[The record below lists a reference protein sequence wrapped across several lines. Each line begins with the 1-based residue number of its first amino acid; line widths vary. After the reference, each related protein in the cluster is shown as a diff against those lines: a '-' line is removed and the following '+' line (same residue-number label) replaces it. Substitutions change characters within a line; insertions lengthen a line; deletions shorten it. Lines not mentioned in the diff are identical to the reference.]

1 MSGLRTSGGLI
12 DRSRPIAF
20 TFDGR
25 PYTGFEG
32 DTLAS
37 ALLASGVSLFGRSF
51 KYHRPRG
58 VLAAGIEE
66 PNALVGVGAGG
77 RFEPNTRATDV
88 FIYDGLVAVSQNRW
102 PSLAFD
108 VGALNQLIARFI
120 PAGFYYK
127 TFFGGPRLWLVYER
141 VIRRAAGLGKAP
153 QTAEV
158 DAFEHRAAFCD
169 VLVVGSG
176 PAGLAAAEAAADAG
190 AQVILA
196 EQGDRLGGS
205 LLRDDALIDGQDAT
219 AWAQSVSA
227 KIKTVRGKTI
237 VRATAFGFW
246 DQGLVT
252 LAERLVEAGQAP
264 DLNRPA
270 QRLWRVRAKQV
281 VLATGAIERP
291 LLFANNDTPGVMLSS
306 AVRTYTRRFGVLPGA
321 RTVIATAT
329 DDAYLTALAIIEAGG
344 EVVAILDSRPGA
356 DSEVVRQ
363 ASATIPTYFDAKP
376 VTALGGKAG
385 VLGLEALVKGST
397 QKFACDLIAV
407 CGGFTPVV
415 HLHMQAGGGLDW
427 NEASAAFTPAAPRQ
441 NQISAGA
448 AAGCEGLNAQLAD
461 GWAAGARAAA
471 AAGLFAPAGSAPAGQ
486 SVLPEASGAGAAYDP
501 APGTNLKTAFID
513 YQNDVTASD
522 LDLAWREGY
531 RSVEH
536 LKRYTTLGMATD
548 QGKTSNLVGL
558 ARLAQAEGR
567 PMPLM
572 GLTTFRPP
580 YTPTTLG
587 LLAGQAVGEHLA
599 PQRRLPLHALHQA
612 RAPLWQPSG
621 YWARPRAFPHPGES
635 LEQAALREARAVRTT
650 LGLTDVS
657 TLAKFE
663 IAGPDAAAFLERV
676 CATTVAKL
684 AVGRGR
690 YTFMLRE
697 DGFVLDDGTV
707 WRIDKQRYLLTSSTG
722 GADRTLAH
730 LSYVR
735 KVLAPELKVAVCNVQ
750 EHWAAAALAG
760 PRAREVVSGLF
771 GEEPPRHMSA
781 AWGAIVGTPVLVL
794 AASYSGERAFEIYV
808 ASPLVALVW
817 SALSDAVEAA
827 DGALY
832 GLEALELLRIEKGHI
847 EVGAEIDG
855 RRTPGDLG
863 LQKMLNPR
871 GGYGGWQGLT
881 RPALQASGRQVLV
894 GLEADGPIPEGA
906 MLIPHEGA
914 PPQGHVSSAGV
925 RLGPIGGGVA
935 LGLLENGGARLDETM
950 LAASP
955 VRGKTVNVRVTAPHF
970 HDPAGARYRD

>member
-25 PYTGFEG
+25 PYTGFAG

-407 CGGFTPVV
+407 CGGFTPMV
-415 HLHMQAGGGLDW
+415 HLHMQAGGGARLGRGVRLLHPCR
-427 NEASAAFTPAAPRQ
+427 PAPEPDQRRR
-441 NQISAGA
+441 SG
-448 AAGCEGLNAQLAD
+448 GMRRLERSVGGWMGRRGEGRRRCWIVRPGRL
-461 GWAAGARAAA
+461 GSRRPKR
-471 AAGLFAPAGSAPAGQ
+471 FAGS
-486 SVLPEASGAGAAYDP
+486 L
-501 APGTNLKTAFID
+501 
-513 YQNDVTASD
+513 
-522 LDLAWREGY
+522 R
-531 RSVEH
+531 R
-536 LKRYTTLGMATD
+536 R
-548 QGKTSNLVGL
+548 
-558 ARLAQAEGR
+558 
-567 PMPLM
+567 
-572 GLTTFRPP
+572 
-580 YTPTTLG
+580 
-587 LLAGQAVGEHLA
+587 
-599 PQRRLPLHALHQA
+599 RRL
-612 RAPLWQPSG
+612 
-621 YWARPRAFPHPGES
+621 RPRARDQSQDRLHRLP
-635 LEQAALREARAVRTT
+635 
-650 LGLTDVS
+650 
-657 TLAKFE
+657 
-663 IAGPDAAAFLERV
+663 ER
-676 CATTVAKL
+676 
-684 AVGRGR
+684 
-690 YTFMLRE
+690 
-697 DGFVLDDGTV
+697 
-707 WRIDKQRYLLTSSTG
+707 
-722 GADRTLAH
+722 
-730 LSYVR
+730 
-735 KVLAPELKVAVCNVQ
+735 
-750 EHWAAAALAG
+750 
-760 PRAREVVSGLF
+760 
-771 GEEPPRHMSA
+771 RH
-781 AWGAIVGTPVLVL
+781 
-794 AASYSGERAFEIYV
+794 
-808 ASPLVALVW
+808 
-817 SALSDAVEAA
+817 
-827 DGALY
+827 
-832 GLEALELLRIEKGHI
+832 
-847 EVGAEIDG
+847 
-855 RRTPGDLG
+855 
-863 LQKMLNPR
+863 
-871 GGYGGWQGLT
+871 
-881 RPALQASGRQVLV
+881 RQ
-894 GLEADGPIPEGA
+894 
-906 MLIPHEGA
+906 
-914 PPQGHVSSAGV
+914 
-925 RLGPIGGGVA
+925 
-935 LGLLENGGARLDETM
+935 
-950 LAASP
+950 
-955 VRGKTVNVRVTAPHF
+955 
-970 HDPAGARYRD
+970 